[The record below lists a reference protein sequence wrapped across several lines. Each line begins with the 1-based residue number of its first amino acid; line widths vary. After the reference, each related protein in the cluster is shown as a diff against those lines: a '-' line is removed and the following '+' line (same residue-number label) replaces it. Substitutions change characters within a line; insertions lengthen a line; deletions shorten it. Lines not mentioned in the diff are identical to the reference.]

1 MTTGNTIDRLDAS
14 EMDLLSELLECEEKK
29 LSIEIRHTD
38 TAEYRASLHRRLEM
52 VGVILGKLRCPE
64 PARARP

>member
-38 TAEYRASLHRRLEM
+38 RAEFRASLHRRLEM
-52 VGVILGKLRCPE
+52 VGVILGKLRSPE
-64 PARARP
+64 VLKQRA